1 MVELEIDAREPLSA
15 EVIARVAAACD
26 RAEDGEA
33 ILRVHLRDRG
43 TFAEEPAEEPGVGV
57 HTVNQWERALRRLER
72 LPAPTLAVVHGYC
85 AGLAL
90 EVLLATDYR
99 IAAADAR
106 LRVPVRHDGTW
117 PGMALYRLAN
127 QIGVAQVRRLALFGV
142 EIDARRATELGLVDE
157 AGRLAELTRTALAVL
172 DGVSGKE
179 LAIRRRLLLDATTT
193 SYEDAL
199 GAHLAACDRAARRAW
214 EGVSA

>member
-1 MVELEIDAREPLSA
+1 MVELEIDAWEPLSA

-26 RAEDGEA
+26 RVEDGEEV
-33 ILRVHLRDRG
+33 LRVHLRDRG
-43 TFAEEPAEEPGVGV
+43 TPVDGPEFGV
-57 HTVNQWERALRRLER
+57 HLVNQWERALRRLER

-85 AGLAL
+85 AGPAL

-99 IAAADAR
+99 IAASDAR
-106 LRVPVRHDGTW
+106 LRVPVRTDGTW

-142 EIDARRATELGLVDE
+142 EVDARRAAELGLVDE
-157 AGRLAELTRTALAVL
+157 AGHLTELTRTALGIL
-172 DGVSGKE
+172 EGVSGRE

-199 GAHLAACDRAARRAW
+199 GAHLAACDRAVRSAW
-214 EGVSA
+214 V

>member
-1 MVELEIDAREPLSA
+1 MVELEIDAREPLSP

-26 RAEDGEA
+26 RVEDEGGM
-33 ILRVHLRDRG
+33 LRVHLRDRG
-43 TFAEEPAEEPGVGV
+43 VFVKEPEVGV

-72 LPAPTLAVVHGYC
+72 LPAPTLGVVHGYC

-99 IAAADAR
+99 IAASDAR
-106 LRVPVRHDGTW
+106 LRVPALPGGTW

-127 QIGVAQVRRLALFGV
+127 QIGVAQVRRLALFGA
-142 EIDARRATELGLVDE
+142 EIHAHRAAELGLVDE
-157 AGRLAELTRTALAVL
+157 VGGLAELTRTALNVL
-172 DGVSGKE
+172 GGVSGKE
-179 LAIRRRLLLDATTT
+179 LAVRRRLLLDATTT

-199 GAHLAACDRAARRAW
+199 GAHLAACDRAVRRTW

>member
-15 EVIARVAAACD
+15 EVIARVAAACE
-26 RAEDGEA
+26 RVEDEGG

-43 TFAEEPAEEPGVGV
+43 AYFEEPEVGV
-57 HTVNQWERALRRLER
+57 HTVNQWERILRRLER

-106 LRVPVRHDGTW
+106 LRVPMRPDGTW

-127 QIGVAQVRRLALFGV
+127 QIGVAQVRRLALFGM
-142 EIDARRATELGLVDE
+142 EIDAHRATGLGLVDE
-157 AGRLAELTRTALAVL
+157 VGGLADLTRTALAVL
-172 DGVSGKE
+172 GGVSGKE

-199 GAHLAACDRAARRAW
+199 GAHLAACDRAVRQAW
-214 EGVSA
+214 EGVVA

>member
-1 MVELEIDAREPLSA
+1 MVELEIDAWEPLSA

-26 RAEDGEA
+26 RVEDGEEV
-33 ILRVHLRDRG
+33 LRVHLRDRG
-43 TFAEEPAEEPGVGV
+43 APAGEPELGV
-57 HTVNQWERALRRLER
+57 HLVNQWERALRRLER
-72 LPAPTLAVVHGYC
+72 LPAPTLGVVHGYC

-106 LRVPVRHDGTW
+106 LRVPVRPDGTW

-157 AGRLAELTRTALAVL
+157 AGHLAELTRTALSL
-172 DGVSGKE
+172 LEGVSGRD

-199 GAHLAACDRAARRAW
+199 GAHLAACDRAVRQAW
-214 EGVSA
+214 V